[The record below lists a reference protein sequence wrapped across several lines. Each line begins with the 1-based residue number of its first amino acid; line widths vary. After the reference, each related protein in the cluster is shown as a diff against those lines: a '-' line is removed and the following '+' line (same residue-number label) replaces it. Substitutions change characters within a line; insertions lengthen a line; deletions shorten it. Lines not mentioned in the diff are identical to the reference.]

1 MLSSSKTAQLE
12 PLVAENA
19 GLKPMTLKLT
29 RRNAEVSDQTALAH
43 AMLDFVGDAVLA
55 TDTAANIIYMN
66 TAAETLTGFSR
77 MGALGRP
84 LADVFQVIDSTSRVQ
99 KVNLALQVM
108 STGAP
113 VGLHNSSL
121 LKTCD
126 GRELA
131 IEDAALPLRNA
142 KGELTGVLIKFH
154 DSRYSA
160 ETTARMAYMAQHDSL
175 TGLLNR
181 YAFEERFKQ
190 AAALARR
197 HEKKM
202 VMLFVDLD
210 NFKEVNDTLGH
221 AVGDEILQALGLR
234 LLGCVRATDH
244 VCRHGGDEF
253 VVLLSDLAE
262 HQQAFAVIDKVR
274 KSAEELLRQDGG
286 WAALTLSVG
295 ISLFPD
301 DGETLEALLPHA
313 DAAMFPVK
321 NGKKAASVL
330 STTSKLWIVDGESP
344 V

>member
-1 MLSSSKTAQLE
+1 MLSSLKTTQLALSAARNGE
-12 PLVAENA
+12 QKRMRLKTRDTGGVNDEA
-19 GLKPMTLKLT
+19 GL
-29 RRNAEVSDQTALAH
+29 AY
-43 AMLDFVGDAVLA
+43 AMLDYVGDAVLA
-55 TDTAANIIYMN
+55 TDTRAKIVYMN
-66 TAAETLTGFSR
+66 TAAETLTGYSR
-77 MGALGRP
+77 TEALGRP
-84 LADVFQVIDSTSRVQ
+84 LEDVFQVIDLTSRV
-99 KVNLALQVM
+99 KRANLAQHVID
-108 STGAP
+108 SGAP
-113 VGLHNSSL
+113 VGLHNSAL
-121 LKTCD
+121 LKTRD

-131 IEDAALPLRNA
+131 IEDAAMPLRNA
-142 KGELTGVLIKFH
+142 KGEVTGALIKFH

-202 VMLFVDLD
+202 VMLFIDLD

-313 DAAMFPVK
+313 DAAMFRVK

-330 STTSKLWIVDGESP
+330 STTSKLWTPDGESP

>member
-1 MLSSSKTAQLE
+1 MLNSFRAVHLSPTPTRNGQRKR
-12 PLVAENA
+12 
-19 GLKPMTLKLT
+19 LKPKST
-29 RRNAEVSDQTALAH
+29 RNKANVKDETALAY
-43 AMLDFVGDAVLA
+43 AMLDFVGDGVMA
-55 TDTAANIIYMN
+55 TDTCANITYMN

-77 MGALGRP
+77 QEALGRP
-84 LADVFQVIDSTSRVQ
+84 LEEVFRVIDVTTRMTRA
-99 KVNLALQVM
+99 NLAQHVLEIG
-108 STGAP
+108 TP
-113 VGLHNSSL
+113 VELHNSAL
-121 LKTCD
+121 LKARD

-131 IEDAALPLRNA
+131 IEDAASPLRNA
-142 KGELTGVLIKFH
+142 KGEITGALVKFH

-190 AAALARR
+190 AAALAQR

-202 VMLFVDLD
+202 VMLFIDLN

-253 VVLLSDLAE
+253 VLLLSDLAE
-262 HQQAFAVIDKVR
+262 HEQAFAVVDKVR
-274 KSAEELLRQDGG
+274 ESAAELLRQQGH
-286 WAALTLSVG
+286 WETLTVSVG
-295 ISLFPD
+295 ISLFPN

-313 DAAMFPVK
+313 DAAMYRVK
-321 NGKKAASVL
+321 TDAKRGLPDLK
-330 STTSKLWIVDGESP
+330 P
-344 V
+344 